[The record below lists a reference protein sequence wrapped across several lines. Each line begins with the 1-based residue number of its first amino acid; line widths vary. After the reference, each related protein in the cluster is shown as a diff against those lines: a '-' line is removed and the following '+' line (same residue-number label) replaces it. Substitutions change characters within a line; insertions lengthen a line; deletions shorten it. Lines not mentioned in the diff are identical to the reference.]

1 MKANTLFVLATSAVM
16 PFNVIA
22 KDIHSGVHAS
32 VSDQVIAQQRH
43 NLAKNTEGKGFGP
56 QSPRDIE
63 STSGNNNI
71 AFNAAPVYSQ
81 MNLCNI
87 HFHKNAEHK
96 GGEFTKYAGNG
107 DGHGYLSGYQYSGQL
122 TKAELSPLDHE
133 VCPSKHGSLYPG
145 NPLRIFNRS
154 DKSRTHFGFLSQ

>member
-1 MKANTLFVLATSAVM
+1 MRVKVLVVLTVASIM

-22 KDIHSGVHAS
+22 KDTHSGDHAQ
-32 VSDQVIAQQRH
+32 VSDQVIAKQRH

-56 QSPRDIE
+56 QSPHDID
-63 STSGNNNI
+63 SAAGSNNI
-71 AFNAAPVYSQ
+71 EFNVAPAYLQ

-107 DGHGYLSGYQYSGQL
+107 DGHGYLSGYQYAGQL
-122 TKAELSPLDHE
+122 TMAEIAPVDHE
-133 VCPSKHGSLYPG
+133 ACPSEHGSLHPG
-145 NPLRIFNRS
+145 DTI
-154 DKSRTHFGFLSQ
+154 